1 LICGLL
7 KKKPSG
13 SRVDIAVIGCSNGAE
28 VYSLV
33 WAIRSSR
40 PDLNINLQAVDIS
53 KSILTAAEEGIYLHS
68 GTQGQRVS
76 MFVRMNDQEVKAMF
90 ELSHDQFRIR
100 PYLKHGIRWVLGD
113 AADPELTTVL
123 GPQDLVIANRFLC
136 HMKPTFAE
144 ACLRNI
150 VRSVKPG
157 GYFG

>member
-1 LICGLL
+1 
-7 KKKPSG
+7 
-13 SRVDIAVIGCSNGAE
+13 
-28 VYSLV
+28 
-33 WAIRSSR
+33 
-40 PDLNINLQAVDIS
+40 LQAVDIS
-53 KSILTAAEEGIYLHS
+53 KSILTAAEEGIYPHS

-100 PYLKHGIRWVLGD
+100 PYLKHGIRWGLGD

-157 GYFG
+157 GYFGISGVDLDVRTKVARDLKWKAVMELITEVHEGDPSLTE